1 MHAFERLTPEAVTQ
15 AIRAIEEADGNEVL
29 LIGKVGA
36 DGLVSEIHVAAR
48 GHLSAVPAPPA
59 HMRRGDVVIHNHP
72 GGELRPSDAD
82 LAVASELAAQGIG
95 SFIVDNA
102 VRRVYPV
109 VEPVSDEEPEFL
121 DVDVLRAVLEPGGEA
136 ARMLDEYEPRD
147 PQLEMLELVTRS
159 FNESVHAACEAG
171 TGVGKSF
178 AYLLPAIQWAAQNGE
193 RVVVSTA
200 TITLQQQLIERD
212 IPTVQRLLG
221 SRIKAVL
228 VKGRGN
234 YLCPARLNEAA
245 NEQHELFDGG
255 DTELDAIREWA
266 AVTKSGSR
274 SDLPI
279 HPREEVWSQVNADG
293 DTCSPSRCRAHD
305 CWLLKARREAAAAQL
320 LVVNHHLLFS
330 DLNLRVAGIG
340 FDSTAVLPPFQRLIL
355 DEAHTIERIAT
366 SYFSDELLRYGVVKT
381 LRRLLRSRGTRTV
394 GLAKRLS
401 GEIGDPR
408 IVESIRGS
416 ISGIEDAL
424 GTLDERTLPWC
435 EEREAVRLVDLAEE
449 RVRADF
455 IEPAKSVQTRLLDLA
470 GLLADQ
476 AAKIDDDE
484 NPVGIDTR
492 GVVRRLEA
500 FAAVCERIGD
510 YADERDEVVFYAER
524 VRGRRGDSCVRL
536 VRSPLDISELMV
548 EAVFR
553 PFQNVVCTSATL
565 TVARRFDNWKGRV
578 GLSRCDANPL
588 EGVFDSPFDY
598 RSRVLLAIAEDA
610 PMPGTD
616 SYIDYLTRFLGEL
629 LVLTEGRA
637 LVLFTSYRML
647 QAVYETLG
655 PTLAAHGVPCLRQG
669 DDDRTRLLDRFRTD
683 AATVLLATDSF
694 WQGVDMPGRS
704 LEVVVLCR
712 LPFGVPTHPVAV
724 SRAEAIEHR
733 GGNPFMELSLPDA
746 VMKFKQGFGRLMRR
760 AGDRGVV
767 VVTDP
772 RIVRKSY
779 GSLFVASLPETMRV
793 DASAGLLLERVESFF
808 YSESGR

>member
-15 AIRAIEEADGNEVL
+15 AIRAIEQADGNEVL
-29 LIGKVGA
+29 LIGKLDGS
-36 DGLVSEIHVAAR
+36 GLVAEVEPVAR
-48 GHLSAVPAPPA
+48 GHLSAVPAPSG

-72 GGELRPSDAD
+72 HGELRPSDAD
-82 LAVASELAAQGIG
+82 LTVASDLATHGIG
-95 SFIVDNA
+95 SFIIDNA
-102 VRRVYPV
+102 VRRVYPI
-109 VEPVSDEEPEFL
+109 VEPVSDEEPELL
-121 DVDVLRAVLEPGGEA
+121 DVDALRAVLEPGGEA
-136 ARMLDEYEPRD
+136 SHLLDGYEPRD

-159 FNESVHAACEAG
+159 FNEFVHAACEAG

-178 AYLLPAIQWAAQNGE
+178 AYLIPAVQWAARNGE

-245 NEQHELFDGG
+245 NEQHELFEDG
-255 DTELDAIREWA
+255 DRDLDAIREWA
-266 AVTKSGSR
+266 SVTKTGSR

-279 HPREEVWSQVNADG
+279 HPREEIWSQVNADG
-293 DTCSPSRCRAHD
+293 DSCSPSRCRSHD
-305 CWLLKARREAAAAQL
+305 CWLLQARREAASAQL

-330 DLNLRVAGIG
+330 DLNLRIAGIG

-366 SYFSDELLRYGVVKT
+366 SYFSEELLRYAVLKAM
-381 LRRLLRSRGTRTV
+381 RRLVRSRGTRTV

-401 GEIGDPR
+401 GEVGNPNL
-408 IVESIRGS
+408 VEAVRLS
-416 ISGIEDAL
+416 ISGVEEAL
-424 GTLDERTLPWC
+424 ANLDERTLPWC
-435 EEREAVRLVDLAEE
+435 EERENVRLVDLPED

-455 IEPAKSVQTRLLDLA
+455 IEPAKSVQVRLIDLA
-470 GLLADQ
+470 AQLADE
-476 AAKIDDDE
+476 AAKIDDDD

-500 FAAVCERIGD
+500 FASVCERLGD
-510 YADERDEVVFYAER
+510 YADERDEAVYYAER
-524 VRGRRGDSCVRL
+524 RRGRRGDSCVRL

-553 PFQNVVCTSATL
+553 PFQSVVCTSATL

-578 GLSRCDANPL
+578 GLSRYGSTPL

-598 RSRVLLAIAEDA
+598 RSRVLLAIADDA

-616 SYIDYLTRFLGEL
+616 RYIEYLTRFLGEL

-647 QAVYETLG
+647 QSVYDALG
-655 PTLAAHGVPCLRQG
+655 TTLADRGVPCLRQG

-683 AATVLLATDSF
+683 AATVLFATDSF
-694 WQGVDMPGRS
+694 WEGVDMPGRS

-712 LPFGVPTHPVAV
+712 LPFGVPTHPVTV
-724 SRAEAIEHR
+724 SRSEAIEHR

-760 AGDRGVV
+760 SGDRGVV

-793 DASAGLLLERVESFF
+793 DASGGRLLEHVESFF
-808 YSESGR
+808 YSGSSG

>member
-15 AIRAIEEADGNEVL
+15 AIHAIEEADGNEVL
-29 LIGKVGA
+29 LIGKLDAG
-36 DGLVSEIHVAAR
+36 GLVSTIEVAAR
-48 GHLSAVPAPPA
+48 GHLSAVPAPIA

-72 GGELRPSDAD
+72 AGELRPSDAD
-82 LAVASELAAQGIG
+82 LQVASELAAQGIG

-102 VRRVYPV
+102 VRRVYPI
-109 VEPVSDEEPEFL
+109 VEPVADEEPELL
-121 DVDVLRAVLEPGGEA
+121 DAEALRAVLEPGGEA
-136 ARMLDEYEPRD
+136 ARRLEEYEPRE

-159 FNESVHAACEAG
+159 FNESLHAACEAG

-178 AYLLPAIQWAAQNGE
+178 AYLLPAIRWVTQNGE

-221 SRIKAVL
+221 SQIKAVL

-234 YLCPARLNEAA
+234 YLCPARLNEAT

-255 DTELDAIREWA
+255 DEDLDAIREWA
-266 AVTKSGSR
+266 SVTTSGSR

-279 HPREEVWSQVNADG
+279 HPREDVWSQVNADG

-330 DLNLRVAGIG
+330 DLNLRIAGIG
-340 FDSTAVLPPFQRLIL
+340 FDATAVLPPFQRLIL

-366 SYFSDELLRYGVVKT
+366 SYFSDELLRYGVLKT
-381 LRRLLRSRGTRTV
+381 LRRLLRSRGNRTV

-401 GEIGDPR
+401 AEVGDPNV
-408 IVESIRGS
+408 VESVRLS
-416 ISGIEDAL
+416 ISEVEEAL
-424 GTLDERTLPWC
+424 RTLDERTLPWC
-435 EEREAVRLVDLAEE
+435 EERESVRLVDIPED

-455 IEPAKSVQTRLLDLA
+455 IEPARSAQIRLLELA
-470 GLLADQ
+470 SRLAEEVS
-476 AAKIDDDE
+476 KIDDDE
-484 NPVGIDTR
+484 NTVGIDTR

-500 FAAVCERIGD
+500 FAAVCERLGD
-510 YADERDEVVFYAER
+510 YIDERDEVVCYAER

-553 PFQNVVCTSATL
+553 PFQSVVCTSATL

-578 GLSRCDANPL
+578 GLRRCAEEVL

-610 PMPGTD
+610 PMPGSD
-616 SYIDYLTRFLGEL
+616 RYVDYLVRFLGEL

-647 QAVYETLG
+647 QSVHESLG
-655 PTLAAHGVPCLRQG
+655 PTLSAHGIPCLRQG
-669 DDDRTRLLDRFRTD
+669 DDDRTRLLDRFRSD

-712 LPFGVPTHPVAV
+712 LPFGVPTHPVSV

-772 RIVRKSY
+772 RIVQKSY
-779 GSLFVASLPETMRV
+779 GALFVASLPETMRI
-793 DASAGLLLERVESFF
+793 DASAERLIERVESFF
-808 YSESGR
+808 YS